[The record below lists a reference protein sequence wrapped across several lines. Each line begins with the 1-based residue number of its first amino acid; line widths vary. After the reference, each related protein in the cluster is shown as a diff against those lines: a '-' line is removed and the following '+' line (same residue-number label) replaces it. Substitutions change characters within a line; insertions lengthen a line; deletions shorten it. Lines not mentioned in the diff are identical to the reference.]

1 MLNPDE
7 SSGSSTGSSTG
18 STTSAADAGWNG
30 AHAVRSLSSQGAL
43 VPRAGSAGL
52 TRVETSGGG
61 AADRSGVDADAVLAL
76 AGDAFALAPAARFV
90 GADAVGLQRALR
102 RIEAA
107 LCEGLPVES
116 VLGVRYRRSVS
127 FVLEGLGEPIPA
139 QVAKFGFR
147 LRLPR
152 SGDIATV
159 VLDRAASEALAQ
171 VFMAFYAPL
180 RGYGDP
186 TRVETALLEFATTLT
201 VTELRREG
209 APSAGDGDLVGF
221 LEKGELASAEP
232 LPGAILSFRV
242 VVDQREGRATIH
254 FPTAKSTLPPRVF
267 PPAKRVETRADK
279 RSTVEVRLALPPIEL
294 GADEWKD
301 AALGDVLLLGATELS
316 SLASPCALV
325 TDTGWR
331 IGTASIAADSP
342 TLISVAVGVFD
353 PDAYVGGTAAG
364 NVVGIHPTIGAARVT
379 LDQIGEW
386 TSGAR
391 IDLPKSGALPVSL
404 FHGGVELAR
413 GELVHAEG
421 ELGIR
426 LGAIYRKE
434 VAS

>member
-1 MLNPDE
+1 MLNPEE
-7 SSGSSTGSSTG
+7 SNDSPA
-18 STTSAADAGWNG
+18 SAADAGWN
-30 AHAVRSLSSQGAL
+30 AARAARSLPSQGAL
-43 VPRAGSAGL
+43 LPRAGSDGV

-61 AADRSGVDADAVLAL
+61 AEDRSGAEADAVLAL
-76 AGDAFALAPAARFV
+76 AGDAFTLAPAACLV
-90 GADAVGLQRALR
+90 GADAVGLHRALR

-127 FVLEGLGEPIPA
+127 FVLQGLGEPIPA
-139 QVAKFGFR
+139 QAAKFGFR

-152 SGDIATV
+152 SGELATV
-159 VLDRAASEALAQ
+159 VFDRAASEALAQ

-209 APSAGDGDLVGF
+209 APSAGEADLVGF
-221 LEKGELASAEP
+221 LEKGELASVEP
-232 LPGAILSFRV
+232 PSGAILSFRV
-242 VVDQREGRATIH
+242 VVDQREGRATLH
-254 FPTAKSTLPPRVF
+254 LPNAKSSLPPRVF
-267 PPAKRVETRADK
+267 PPAKRVETRAEK

-294 GADEWKD
+294 GAEEWKD
-301 AALGDVLLLGATELS
+301 AALGDVLLLGATEFS

-331 IGTASIAADSP
+331 ISTASIVADSP
-342 TLISVAVGVFD
+342 TLVSVAVGVFD
-353 PDAYVGGTAAG
+353 PDAYTGGSASG
-364 NVVGIHPTIGAARVT
+364 NVVHIDPTIGAARVT
-379 LDQIGEW
+379 LDQIAHW

-391 IDLPKSGALPVSL
+391 IDLPKAGALPVSL

-413 GELVHAEG
+413 GELVRAEG